1 MEAWSIVA
9 CHGVR
14 GTGQQ
19 YWEAQCAGIS
29 PPGGGCRY
37 PYHRV
42 YNPAIEIAD
51 FRARLPQ
58 TKLQGR
64 STAAPISRKSD

>member
-29 PPGGGCRY
+29 PLEEVAVTPT
-37 PYHRV
+37 V
-42 YNPAIEIAD
+42 ESIT
-51 FRARLPQ
+51 L
-58 TKLQGR
+58 L
-64 STAAPISRKSD
+64 